1 MKLTNPLSNR
11 SSLHPAAERGAARR
25 QWLFLARV
33 VVLVVVVVLGYK
45 LLRAGLFGLAAY
57 HQVTE
62 LRALRDDGDLDS
74 ADLAR
79 AASTLG
85 EVYRSVAALEQEMRF
100 FAPALHAARLLPW
113 VGPTLAATP
122 ELLVAGRESVAL
134 AAETLQLIAPAA
146 AAQPAAPMP
155 EVLLAAIAADPD
167 PFAALSS
174 RAGAASQ
181 ALAGIPAARLIGP
194 LAEPV
199 AQAQSALA
207 LVADG
212 LTLAPVLPKLL
223 GMYGAQT
230 YLLLVQNNQE
240 LRATGGFIS
249 AVGQVAINQG
259 RIEGLEIADSYTVA
273 RNDVDHP
280 RSPEPQDRY
289 MGIPLVFLRDA
300 NWSPDF
306 PTTALL
312 ARSLYAQDAGV
323 PVDGVATIDLRAVQ
337 LLVGALGPLEVEGA
351 DEPVTGANIVEQV
364 QRFWDQPLETD
375 LTIENA
381 GQEWWKQRKDFMPIL
396 AQAALGRL
404 QSGHFNPLALADA
417 AEASLAERAVQV
429 WMVDEDAAE
438 RLAALGWDGGLHP
451 LPGADYVA
459 LVDTNMG
466 YNKVNAVLK
475 RAMQVTVTWPDGPA
489 APALSTVRVTY
500 RHPLVVPGYVCDS
513 SPQYG
518 TTYTDMVERCYFNYV
533 RLYVPGGSELVSVDG
548 VEADSASSQAGERG
562 TQVFAG
568 YFVQEPGSEHTVIF
582 RYRLPPEITPMA
594 YRLVVQR
601 QSGSGPLPL
610 IVQAGD
616 TRFATTLVEARL
628 EWMPNMQTGGE

>member
-33 VVLVVVVVLGYK
+33 VVLVAVVVLGYK

-57 HQVTE
+57 HQATE

-79 AASTLG
+79 AASILG
-85 EVYRSVAALEQEMRF
+85 EAYRSVAALEQEMRL

-155 EVLLAAIAADPD
+155 EVLLAAIAAGPD

-174 RAGAASQ
+174 RAGAASR
-181 ALAGIPAARLIGP
+181 ALASIPAARLIGP

-249 AVGQVAINQG
+249 AVGQVTINQG

-280 RSPEPQDRY
+280 RSPEPQERY

-475 RAMQVTVTWPDGPA
+475 RA
-489 APALSTVRVTY
+489 
-500 RHPLVVPGYVCDS
+500 
-513 SPQYG
+513 
-518 TTYTDMVERCYFNYV
+518 TYTDMVERCYFNYV

-582 RYRLPPEITPMA
+582 RYRLPPEITPTA

-610 IVQAGD
+610 TVQAGD

-628 EWMPNMQTGGE
+628 EWTPNMQTGGE